1 MTQSYLKSEERKSVT
16 IESVIKLAADHNP
29 SEITTSQIAKHM
41 GLTQGALFRHFPN
54 KDSIWESVMSWV
66 ADRLLGQVED
76 AAAKEVSALRALEA
90 MFLAHI
96 KFVSEHPGVPRMLFG
111 ELQTSQETRAKVI
124 VRNLLYRYGVV
135 IETQIKRGQA
145 MGEIE
150 TNVLPL
156 VAAGLFVGSIQ
167 GLVMQSMLAGE
178 PQTVIKNAPETFA
191 IFERGIRANKGD
203 THE

>member
-16 IESVIKLAADHNP
+16 IESVIRLAADHNP

-66 ADRLLGQVED
+66 AEKLLGRVED
-76 AAAKEVSALRALEA
+76 AAAREASATKALEA

-111 ELQTSQETRAKVI
+111 ELQTKQETPAKVI

-135 IETQIKRGQA
+135 IEMQIKRGQA
-145 MGEIE
+145 MGEIDSSI
-150 TNVLPL
+150 LPK

-167 GLVMQSMLAGE
+167 GLVMQSTLAGE
-178 PQTVIKNAPETFA
+178 PQSIIKNAPETFA
-191 IFERGIRANKGD
+191 IFERGIRANKGE